1 MEGFTMFAF
10 TLYITDYLCLGGALT
25 CLASLPVIIL
35 WPERKENYGVKPS
48 QRETAIHT
56 QETRKE

>member
-1 MEGFTMFAF
+1 MFAF